1 KVWTTV
7 LLMQLVEEGELDLD
21 APVRTVLPDLTL
33 ADEKVAVEL
42 TTRHLLTHTSG
53 IDGDL
58 FTDTG
63 RGDDAVEKYVASLA
77 SAALLHPL
85 GRGWSYCNSGFVIAG
100 RIVEVLRG
108 APWDQ
113 VLRER
118 IVTPLGLRQIGRAHV

>member
-1 KVWTTV
+1 VLNTATGVPVGADAVFQVGSITKVWTTV

-77 SAALLHPL
+77 SAALLHP
-85 GRGWSYCNSGFVIAG
+85 
-100 RIVEVLRG
+100 
-108 APWDQ
+108 
-113 VLRER
+113 
-118 IVTPLGLRQIGRAHV
+118 